1 MSKMRKAALAAAV
14 LLLLGN
20 GQTPDSQPI
29 PLATGP
35 TYADLADLALPA
47 PIAAHVR
54 IARVERLS
62 AEEAPT
68 APAGHRRFLV
78 DADIVA
84 LIRGPGGLPARI
96 RYLIDLPN
104 DARGRPA
111 DLRRRSEWL
120 IFASRSTIRPEEL
133 RLASPDSQLPFTAEA
148 AEQVRAMLREAAE
161 ANAAPRI
168 TGIGRA
174 FHVPGSLPGES
185 ETQFFLQT
193 ATNRPISISVL
204 RRPNQQP
211 RWAVSLSE
219 IVDDAAPSPAR
230 NTLLWYRLACSLP
243 RQIPRQSLSEASAAE
258 ARAIEADYRLVMDG
272 LGDCPRRPRR

>member
-1 MSKMRKAALAAAV
+1 MTAKFGRCVALGFLVFAAQAAES
-14 LLLLGN
+14 
-20 GQTPDSQPI
+20 QPDSLIAP
-29 PLATGP
+29 P
-35 TYADLADLALPA
+35 TYADLADLAIEA

-54 IARVERLS
+54 IARAERLRE
-62 AEEAPT
+62 AEAPN

-96 RYLIDLPN
+96 RYLVDLP
-104 DARGRPA
+104 DDSRGRSA

-120 IFASRSTIRPEEL
+120 VLASRSPIRPTEL
-133 RLASPDSQLPFTAEA
+133 RLTAPDAQIAYTPEA
-148 AEQVRAMLREAAE
+148 AERLRAILREASA

-193 ATNRPISISVL
+193 QNGRPISISVL
-204 RRPNQQP
+204 RRPNEP
-211 RWAVSLSE
+211 ARWGVSLTE
-219 IVDDAAPSPAR
+219 VIDEAAPSPAR
-230 NTLLWYRLACSLP
+230 DTLVWYRLACSLP
-243 RQIPRQSLSEASAAE
+243 AQLPRASLSEAGADE
-258 ARAIEADYRLVMDG
+258 ARAIESDYRFVMEN
-272 LGDCPRRPRR
+272 LGRCARNRPRR